1 MSNGSTP
8 ATPASG
14 SGEAPG
20 APVGAPVGAP
30 SGPGSAA
37 STAPA
42 YEERLWPSF
51 GVWAALALLAVM
63 LGLVAL
69 RSGVMG
75 SLITFVVAFAVE
87 AGLMISTAPRLQ
99 VGPELFVAGGARIPL
114 SLLGPA
120 EALDAEAMTRA
131 TRTELDARAFLCI
144 RGWLKQ
150 GVRVQLN
157 DPEDPTPYW
166 LVSSRRPAEL
176 AAALESTRRGA

>member
-8 ATPASG
+8 ATP
-14 SGEAPG
+14 
-20 APVGAPVGAP
+20 
-30 SGPGSAA
+30 
-37 STAPA
+37 STTLR
-42 YEERLWPSF
+42 YEERLLPSL

-69 RSGVMG
+69 RYGPIG
-75 SLITFVVAFAVE
+75 SLITLVGTFAVE
-87 AGLMISTAPRLQ
+87 AALMISTTPRLQ
-99 VGPELFVAGGARIPL
+99 VGPELFVAGGARIPV

-120 EALDAEAMTRA
+120 EVLDAEAMTRA

-150 GVRVQLN
+150 GVRIPLN

-176 AAALESTRRGA
+176 AAALESARREA